1 MSQSQK
7 SQELSTPDKYSSPIT
22 PQSHGQPRHDFTLQT
37 IMALQKSTGQ
47 LTAAV
52 ESLKE
57 SIDKQDKKVTK
68 LEETISGVTHKIYAA
83 TAVLVILVAI
93 GSFMVNKA
101 WDLMAKSITSQTYI
115 QQPYSQNKSKKP

>member
-7 SQELSTPDKYSSPIT
+7 DQELSTPDKYSNPIT
-22 PQSHGQPRHDFTLQT
+22 PQNHEQPSHNFTLQA
-37 IMALQKSTGQ
+37 IMGLQKSTGQ
-47 LTAAV
+47 LTTAV

-83 TAVLVILVAI
+83 TAILVIFVAI
-93 GSFMVNKA
+93 GSFIVSKA
-101 WDLMAKSITSQTYI
+101 WDLMAKNITSQTYI